1 MALTESTRALGS
13 WSPSLEYLHLFRL
26 YTSKTKKSGA
36 VSARTFGPK
45 ECATRRYCVT
55 WHRMLEASRLD
66 LGSVTL
72 VTPSALQSFAA
83 DAYSTSPVYGPLSL
97 PWYADYMHLVF

>member
-1 MALTESTRALGS
+1 
-13 WSPSLEYLHLFRL
+13 
-26 YTSKTKKSGA
+26 
-36 VSARTFGPK
+36 
-45 ECATRRYCVT
+45 
-55 WHRMLEASRLD
+55 MLEASRLD